1 MTDSYLCRRLVA
13 RADSMRQQ
21 DPGRAVSLADAARS
35 LASSLDRRRVERAP
49 WRALQAETWGALSSA
64 LRALGKS
71 DDAEGALNVAL
82 AFVGEDVSS
91 FDPTLS
97 ARLAQRAAYLRS
109 GQERYAE
116 AIELITEATRTFAQL
131 GRRRLLAT
139 ALVDR
144 AVILGNAGR
153 KRAAVRGFRRAL
165 DEHGSAMNRRTR
177 LAAVHNTAVFLH
189 EAAGT
194 SAERREALRWLRLAI
209 RCHDRMPA
217 EAERHKLR
225 ALLGLTA
232 LDLGLV
238 DQGFEALWTAFAA
251 SKRIG
256 ARGQQA
262 SILLDLVH
270 ASLRHDRA
278 EDLRRISGEMFSL
291 RPSFAHDRETDKA
304 LGRLHRAL
312 QAGGVTANL
321 VADAADAVR
330 AAKA

>member
-1 MTDSYLCRRLVA
+1 MTDSYLCRSLVA

-35 LASSLDRRRVERAP
+35 LASSLDRRQLARGP
-49 WRALQAETWGALSSA
+49 WRALQAETWGAMSSA

-82 AFVGEDVSS
+82 AFVGEDALT
-91 FDPTLS
+91 FDRTLA

-116 AIELITEATRTFAQL
+116 AIELITEATRTFARL
-131 GRRRLLAT
+131 GRRHLLAT

-153 KRAAVRGFRRAL
+153 KRAAIRGFRRAL
-165 DEHGSAMNRRTR
+165 DAHGGAMNRRTR
-177 LAAVHNTAVFLH
+177 LAAIHNTAVFLH
-189 EAAGT
+189 EVART
-194 SAERREALRWLRLAI
+194 TEERREALRWLRLAI

-238 DQGFEALWTAFAA
+238 DAGFDALWTAYSA
-251 SKRIG
+251 SKRMG

-270 ASLRHDRA
+270 AALHHERSDA
-278 EDLRRISGEMFSL
+278 LRRVSGELFSL
-291 RPSFAHDRETDKA
+291 RQSFAHDRESEKA

-312 QAGGVTANL
+312 EDGGLTPTLVTAT
-321 VADAADAVR
+321 AETVR
-330 AAKA
+330 YAEG